1 MVSRRNLATIF
12 LMMLT
17 IFFMFQFTQMVKFRN
32 SRFDTNEYATT
43 PTQTA
48 AGQYYASMSDGY
60 VIYIGDSSTSQY
72 KAVEKW
78 CNNTK
83 VYLVNKTSLN
93 AAGQT
98 ILEEAEMIF
107 VDGQIDGADD
117 PDKLEV
123 ITECNTPVVFVRMPD
138 FDAVKSSRKMRKIL
152 GIRKAK
158 GEEIKALGLQFF
170 DGFLIGGEA
179 AYLPQKPEEE
189 KYNDLELTS
198 PWYETGAGTEA
209 YAVGML
215 DETEYKAEDFP
226 RIIWRNTYNGTY
238 VFAVSTDIINEEFGP
253 GIISSIAYEAKD
265 YYIYPVINAQN
276 VVLTDFPYVTNE
288 NQMEIQ
294 RLYSMNSQSLSRD
307 IMWPAILSLATNDKL
322 KLSCFLNPT
331 RAYNQEEKVS
341 KEYLEFYLKQLQE
354 VDGEL
359 GKSIHLDEE
368 KSLEEDIAASYDFYK
383 CVPRYA
389 YVSAYS
395 DEIPVISN
403 EDELSMHTFI
413 CKEGDTEV
421 AYLTENSTCQK
432 ITNYADEYTYSKA
445 LKNRCLLNAIG
456 YSNTLIDTSKVL
468 NPQGLEDEWQNFSK
482 EVFGN
487 IDTIYCSND
496 YFDFTATGEADSRIR
511 DYLNVKYDSVYED
524 GKVYLK
530 VENTDE
536 AYFVFRVHNEAVKSV
551 ENGEFKKLE
560 KDTYLIHAYSGNCV
574 ISLKEAEEIL
584 HYQKPF

>member
-138 FDAVKSSRKMRKIL
+138 FDAIKSSRKMRKIL

-253 GIISSIAYEAKD
+253 GIISSLI
-265 YYIYPVINAQN
+265 IS
-276 VVLTDFPYVTNE
+276 
-288 NQMEIQ
+288 EIG
-294 RLYSMNSQSLSRD
+294 
-307 IMWPAILSLATNDKL
+307 
-322 KLSCFLNPT
+322 
-331 RAYNQEEKVS
+331 RAHV
-341 KEYLEFYLKQLQE
+341 
-354 VDGEL
+354 
-359 GKSIHLDEE
+359 
-368 KSLEEDIAASYDFYK
+368 
-383 CVPRYA
+383 
-389 YVSAYS
+389 
-395 DEIPVISN
+395 
-403 EDELSMHTFI
+403 
-413 CKEGDTEV
+413 
-421 AYLTENSTCQK
+421 
-432 ITNYADEYTYSKA
+432 
-445 LKNRCLLNAIG
+445 
-456 YSNTLIDTSKVL
+456 
-468 NPQGLEDEWQNFSK
+468 
-482 EVFGN
+482 
-487 IDTIYCSND
+487 
-496 YFDFTATGEADSRIR
+496 
-511 DYLNVKYDSVYED
+511 
-524 GKVYLK
+524 
-530 VENTDE
+530 
-536 AYFVFRVHNEAVKSV
+536 
-551 ENGEFKKLE
+551 
-560 KDTYLIHAYSGNCV
+560 
-574 ISLKEAEEIL
+574 
-584 HYQKPF
+584 